1 MNYKFKNMKI
11 FVSLALSLILLL
23 GLASCND
30 KNAKYSEKAESCFS
44 KVNFDIV
51 YKYLD
56 DQIKKGNKT
65 FYEYDSLKL
74 ILTDTTEISF
84 KKDFY
89 TLAKINQTQGIVS
102 LAKAKRD
109 NDIVLNETEHMFC
122 EILLLAKKMNY

>member
-1 MNYKFKNMKI
+1 M
-11 FVSLALSLILLL
+11 LLF
-23 GLASCND
+23 GLASCNN
-30 KNAKYSEKAESCFS
+30 KNTINTEKAESCFS

-74 ILTDTTEISF
+74 FLTDTTEISF

-89 TLAKINQTQGIVS
+89 TLAKINQTTGVVS

-109 NDIVLNETEHMFC
+109 NDIVLKETDHIFC